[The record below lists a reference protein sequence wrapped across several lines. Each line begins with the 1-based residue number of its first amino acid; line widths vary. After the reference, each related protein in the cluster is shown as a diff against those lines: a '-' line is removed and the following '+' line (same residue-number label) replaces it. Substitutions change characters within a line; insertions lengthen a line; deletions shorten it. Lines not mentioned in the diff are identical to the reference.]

1 MTTTNPQS
9 ALPNDPL
16 WYKDAIIYELYV
28 RTFQDG
34 TGDGTGDFK
43 GLAQRLDYL
52 AKLGI
57 NCLWLLPFYPSPMR
71 DGGYDIADYTSVHPD
86 FGTMRDFRQFIRAA
100 HARGIRVITELV
112 INHTSD
118 QHAWFQKA
126 RRAPR
131 GSAARS
137 MYVWSDDPSAY
148 SGTRIIFTD
157 TETSNWAWDP
167 VAEQYYWHRFFSHQP
182 DLNYANPRVRSE
194 VKRIIK
200 FWLDAGVDGLR
211 LDAVPYLCEREGTNN
226 ENLPETHAV
235 LKDLRAYVDAH
246 WEGRMLLA
254 EANQWPEDVIAYFG
268 DGDECNMAFHFP
280 VMPRLFMALRQ
291 EDRHPITD
299 ILAQTPAIHESCQW
313 GLFLRNHDEL
323 TLEMVT
329 DEERDYMYSAYAA
342 DPQMRV
348 NVGIRRRLAP
358 LMQNNR
364 RAIELLNSLLFAL
377 PGTPILYYGDEL
389 GMGDNVF
396 LGDRDGVRT
405 PMQWTG
411 DRNAGFSSADP
422 ARLYL
427 PVIADPLYGY
437 QAVNVEAQ
445 ERTPSSFLNWMRR
458 LIALRRERPVFGR
471 GTLEMLHPENRRVL
485 AFVRRH
491 EDETV
496 LVVAN
501 LSRFVQPVE
510 LELPEFAGLVPVE
523 MLGQTPFPVIDDGPM
538 RLALGPHS
546 FYWFSLTPQPQA
558 VASEEPESGVLPL
571 RGDWAAVVEE
581 PAAGVLERDY
591 LPGFLAQQRWF
602 GGKARTISGTRIV
615 EVAPLQRRPTPAWWV
630 LVRVTYEDG
639 GEETYHVPLA
649 VVTGRL
655 ARRITDAS
663 PSAVLARL
671 GGEPGRGLL
680 VDAMECEDVAL
691 AMLEVATAASA
702 VPARHGELRVQRSRI
717 LAPLVDGLEDT
728 PAVRRVGGEQSNTSV
743 RFDQQL
749 ILKVLRRVEAGVH
762 PAVEMERHLTRA
774 GFEHSPRLGGTIA
787 YAPAEGDPMA
797 LAMLQEF
804 VWNQGD
810 GWSYTIDQLVRYF
823 EETNDE
829 APPVPGDPVAL
840 AAAGTPAVAAAETP
854 YPDPVYHDNARTL
867 GVRTAEMHLAL
878 ARSLGDADFEPTP
891 IAREDLEAVMRRI
904 VARLRQ
910 SGAELRARRSELPE
924 ELQADLAEVLEGGRG
939 LLTRLRPLT
948 AGAGAV
954 SAIRVHGDYHL
965 GQLLWARNDFMI
977 IDFEGEVGTPI
988 EQRRAR
994 ACALTDVAG
1003 MLRSFEYAADV
1014 GLRTYTETVPGMAGN
1029 EQLQRL
1035 AAAWT
1040 DGAVHGFIEGYVE
1053 AAGDAPF
1060 LPHDRE
1066 QFRRWLD
1073 LYLLDK
1079 ALHELEYELAHR
1091 PAWVPIPLRAVA
1103 RLLRGLR

>member
-1 MTTTNPQS
+1 VT
-9 ALPNDPL
+9 ALPQDPL

-28 RTFQDG
+28 RTFQDAS
-34 TGDGTGDFK
+34 GDGTGDFR
-43 GLAQRLDYL
+43 GVTQRLDYL
-52 AKLGI
+52 SQLGI
-57 NCLWLLPFYPSPMR
+57 NCIWLLPFFPSPMR
-71 DGGYDIADYTSVHPD
+71 DGGYDIADYMTVHPD
-86 FGTMRDFRQFIRAA
+86 FGTMRDFRQFVRAA
-100 HARGIRVITELV
+100 HARGIRVIAELV

-118 QHAWFQKA
+118 QHAWFQRA

-131 GSAARS
+131 GSAARA

-167 VAEQYYWHRFFSHQP
+167 IAGQYYWHRFFSHQP
-182 DLNYANPRVRSE
+182 DLNYANPRVRAE
-194 VKRIIK
+194 VKRIMK

-235 LKDLRAYVDAH
+235 LKELRAFVDEH
-246 WEGRMLLA
+246 YEDRMLLA

-268 DGDECNMAFHFP
+268 DGDECHMAFHFP

-299 ILAQTPAIHESCQW
+299 ILAQTPPIAESCQW

-329 DEERDYMYSAYAA
+329 DEERDYMYSAYAS

-364 RAIELLNSLLFAL
+364 RAIELLNSVLFAL

-437 QAVNVEAQ
+437 QAVNVEAH
-445 ERTPSSFLNWMRR
+445 ERTPSSLLNWMRR
-458 LIALRRERPVFGR
+458 LIALRRERRVFGR

-485 AFVRRH
+485 AFLRQY

-510 LELPEFAGLVPVE
+510 LELPPHLAGLVPVE
-523 MLGQTPFPVIDDGPM
+523 MLGSTPFPVIDDTPM

-546 FYWFSLTPQPQA
+546 FYWFSLTPQA
-558 VASEEPESGVLPL
+558 VPVAGEEVEAHEL
-571 RGDWAAVVEE
+571 RLAGEWSAVVEQ
-581 PAAGVLERDY
+581 PARAALERDH
-591 LPGFLAQQRWF
+591 LPAFLPQQRWF
-602 GGKARTISGTRIV
+602 GGKARTIATTRIV
-615 EVAPLQRRPTPAWWV
+615 DVAPLVQRPTPAWWV
-630 LVRVTYEDG
+630 IVEVAYEDG
-639 GEETYHVPLA
+639 GSELYHVPLA

-655 ARRITDAS
+655 ARRLAEAT
-663 PSAVLARL
+663 PTAVVTRLAGDR
-671 GGEPGRGLL
+671 GRALL
-680 VDAMECEDVAL
+680 VDATESDDACL
-691 AMLEVATAASA
+691 AMLDTMTAGRAAAGSA
-702 VPARHGELRVQRSRI
+702 GALRVHRTRVLS
-717 LAPLVDGLEDT
+717 ALVDGLEDA
-728 PAVRRVGGEQSNTSV
+728 PVVRRPGGEQSNTSV
-743 RFDQQL
+743 RFDQQIL
-749 ILKVLRRVEAGVH
+749 LKVLRRVEAGVH
-762 PAVEMERHLTRA
+762 PAVEVERHLVRA
-774 GFEHSPRLGGTIA
+774 GFDHAPSLGGTIA
-787 YAPAEGDPMA
+787 YEPASGEPIVLA
-797 LAMLQEF
+797 LLQEF
-804 VWNQGD
+804 VWSQGD
-810 GWSYTIDQLVRYF
+810 GWSFTLDQLVRYF
-823 EETNDE
+823 EETSGE
-829 APPVPGDPVAL
+829 APAALGDPVVTA
-840 AAAGTPAVAAAETP
+840 AAAGPGAPAESP
-854 YPDPVYHDNARTL
+854 YADPAYHESARTL
-867 GVRTAEMHLAL
+867 GLRTAEMHLAL
-878 ARSLGDADFEPTP
+878 AQGLDNPDFEP
-891 IAREDLEAVMRRI
+891 ARLTRQDLEAVIQRI
-904 VARLRQ
+904 ATRLR
-910 SGAELRARRSELPE
+910 STTSELRARRGDLSEDLE
-924 ELQADLAEVLEGGRG
+924 ADIAVVAEQSRG
-939 LLTRLRPLT
+939 ILGRLRPLA
-948 AGAGAV
+948 AGAGDV
-954 SAIRVHGDYHL
+954 LAIRVHGDYHL
-965 GQLLWARNDFMI
+965 GQVLWARNDFTI
-977 IDFEGEVGTPI
+977 IDFEGEVGMPLA
-988 EQRRAR
+988 ERRAR

-1014 GLRTYTETVPGMAGN
+1014 GLRTYAESVPGMAGN
-1029 EQLQRL
+1029 ERLQRV

-1040 DGAVHGFIEGYVE
+1040 DGAVHGFIEGYLE
-1053 AAGDAPF
+1053 GAGEAPF
-1060 LPHDRE
+1060 LPPTRE

-1079 ALHELEYELAHR
+1079 ALHELEYELGHR
-1091 PAWVPIPLRAVA
+1091 AAWVPIPLRAVA
-1103 RLLRGLR
+1103 RLLRGLK